1 MTLSPSF
8 GCHSEAGLN
17 MVEPTLMR
25 QEILEIPDAVD
36 RLLTAGALDIQRAAE
51 KARDVDP
58 RFLLSI
64 ARGTSDHACTYLKYA
79 SELVLRKPM
88 ASVGPSVKSIYD
100 VDLNSEGAVCLS
112 VSQSGAS
119 PDIVAMTKAV
129 AASGGLTIAI
139 TNQAQSALG
148 EAAETTVPLHTGPE
162 RSVAATKT
170 FVTSLVAGLWLIA
183 EIKEDKDL
191 IKAIQALPDFL
202 ARATACDWSEAA
214 DAIVAF
220 DVQSL
225 FTLGRGPSWA
235 VSNEAALKFKE
246 TCLIHAESYSSA
258 EVLHGPVS
266 IVEGGFPVLS
276 FAAEDAAEKSLAEVA
291 DALAEK
297 GALSFATTHRVKTA
311 KMLPHVRTAHWL
323 TDPIATVT
331 SFYGM
336 VEEVARRRGIDP
348 DTPRHLKKVTKTI

>member
-1 MTLSPSF
+1 M
-8 GCHSEAGLN
+8 GK
-17 MVEPTLMR
+17 PTLMR
-25 QEILEIPDAVD
+25 QEVLEIPDAVD
-36 RLLTAGALDIQRAAE
+36 RLLTAGALDVRRAAE
-51 KARDVDP
+51 LARDVDP
-58 RFLLSI
+58 SFFLSI

-100 VDLNSEGAVCLS
+100 VDLASDGAVCLS

-119 PDIVAMTKAV
+119 PDILRMTKSV
-129 AASGGLTIAI
+129 ASSGGLTIAI
-139 TNQAQSALG
+139 TNNAKSALG
-148 EAAETTVPLHTGPE
+148 EVAETTVPLHAGPE

-183 EIKEDKDL
+183 EIKEDRDL
-191 IKAIQALPDFL
+191 IKAIQRLPDFL
-202 ARATACDWSEAA
+202 SRATACEWSEAA
-214 DAIVAF
+214 DTIAAQ

-225 FTLGRGPSWA
+225 FVLGRGPSWA
-235 VSNEAALKFKE
+235 VANEAALKFKE

-258 EVLHGPVS
+258 EILHGPVS
-266 IVEGGFPVLS
+266 IVEGGFPILS
-276 FAAEDAAEKSLAEVA
+276 FAAQDAAEESLAEVA
-291 DALAEK
+291 DFLADK
-297 GALSFATTHRVKTA
+297 GALSFATTHQVKTA
-311 KMLPHVRTAHWL
+311 KVLPHVRTAHWL

-348 DTPRHLKKVTKTI
+348 DTPRHLKKVTKTL